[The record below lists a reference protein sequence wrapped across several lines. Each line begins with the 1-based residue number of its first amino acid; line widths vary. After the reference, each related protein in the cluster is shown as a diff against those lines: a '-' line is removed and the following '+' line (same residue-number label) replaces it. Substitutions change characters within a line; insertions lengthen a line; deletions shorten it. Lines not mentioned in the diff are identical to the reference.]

1 MGKNPEITEQ
11 EWADWR
17 LHPVTAQFHR
27 RLESFL
33 EDLKEQWTQGNFTST
48 TTDET
53 AQLNALNIGKAQ
65 MITDILGLDYETLT
79 GDAE

>member
-1 MGKNPEITEQ
+1 
-11 EWADWR
+11 
-17 LHPVTAQFHR
+17 
-27 RLESFL
+27 LESFL
-33 EDLKEQWTQGNFTST
+33 EELKEQWTQGNFTST

-79 GDAE
+79 GDEA

>member
-1 MGKNPEITEQ
+1 
-11 EWADWR
+11 
-17 LHPVTAQFHR
+17 
-27 RLESFL
+27 LESFL